1 MRTAQSLTAL
11 VPGQPLGSRFL
22 ECQRRMTTK
31 LNWRNNIVA
40 VITLVCRWQFEKAN

>member
-1 MRTAQSLTAL
+1 MRTAQSLTAI

-22 ECQRRMTTK
+22 KYQQRMTAK

-40 VITLVCRWQFEKAN
+40 VITLVCTWQFEKSN